1 MCTQLGG
8 SDHKPA
14 ILQLQKQEPRPGKK
28 QKPNW
33 NYKKAKWTDLQKKLD
48 ERCKKLDVRGKTS
61 NGKVEMFTRVVLQTV
76 KDTIPRA
83 RCLDYTDGWNDHLQQ
98 LHGAVCESREA
109 MEQTPTDELVRADS
123 RAKAGF
129 IRVKL
134 QELLSEHYYSDDT
147 ASVASRQATA
157 RNIVDS
163 VVTRLQPRSNTCND
177 AAVV

>member
-1 MCTQLGG
+1 MLSC
-8 SDHKPA
+8 
-14 ILQLQKQEPRPGKK
+14 KQSR
-28 QKPNW
+28 
-33 NYKKAKWTDLQKKLD
+33 T
-48 ERCKKLDVRGKTS
+48 
-61 NGKVEMFTRVVLQTV
+61 
-76 KDTIPRA
+76 PRA
-83 RCLDYTDGWNDHLQQ
+83 RRHDYTAGWNDHLQQ

-109 MEQTPTDELVRADS
+109 MEQTPTDELVRAHS